1 MNKENQMVADPKPEL
16 SMRTLQINL
25 ELAHRRVRAAQQAY
39 SGAYIGWLLLSG
51 QIKERLADEHRR
63 NNNA

>member
-1 MNKENQMVADPKPEL
+1 MVADPKPEL

-25 ELAHRRVRAAQQAY
+25 ELAHRRVMAAQQAY
-39 SGAYIGWLLLSG
+39 SGAYIGWLLLSE
-51 QIKERLADEHRR
+51 QIREKLADEHRR